1 MVNQSMNF
9 LNTMTKRIR
18 TYSDLRRL
26 ETFEER
32 FDYLILGGQV
42 GVETFGFDRWVNQNF
57 YTSTEWRRVRRDVI
71 VRDQGRDLGV
81 EGYEVNG
88 AVVVHHMN
96 PMTPDDIIHDN
107 SDILDP
113 EFLITVSIDTHNA
126 IHFGDATKLRTPYV
140 ERSPGDTKLW

>member
-1 MVNQSMNF
+1 MASKLMSS

-32 FDYLILGGQV
+32 YDYLVLGSQIGI
-42 GVETFGFDRWVNQNF
+42 ETFGFDRWINQNF

-71 VRDQGRDLGV
+71 VRDQGRDLGL

-96 PMTPDDIIHDN
+96 PMTPDDIIHEN

-113 EFLITVSIDTHNA
+113 EFLITVSMDTHNA